1 MVTDTGTNTH
11 SPPPL
16 PQTMTERPPHEDPPH
31 ISFVVTGFGPFRGVQ
46 DNPTSALAR
55 DLPSY
60 LASARPDLAARTS
73 TLIIETSADDVL
85 SSLAEIFDGL
95 EARATGA
102 VVLLHL
108 GVDYRGKCFKV
119 ERCAYND
126 ATFRVPDERGYQPVA
141 EVCVDSHGHG
151 HRFSTSLPVDALVRR
166 MRSDP
171 IKGAGGDTAGGFT
184 VNLVQPSSDPGPL
197 RVQLHLRAEPEP
209 RGDFQRNDERRGRH
223 HAEDGTDGPFSL
235 FTRSANHR
243 CADGASNAFR
253 RGADGGDRGAARQG
267 PSEKEMTD
275 ACEEQIPMQN

>member
-1 MVTDTGTNTH
+1 MWSQTPVPISTPH
-11 SPPPL
+11 PP

-184 VNLVQPSSDPGPL
+184 VNLVQPSSDPGRFVCNFTYAQSL
-197 RVQLHLRAEPEP
+197 NRAEIFN
-209 RGDFQRNDERRGRH
+209 GTMSG
-223 HAEDGTDGPFSL
+223 EDGITPRTAPTVHSL
-235 FTRSANHR
+235 FLHVPPITVVPMERQMHFVVGLMEAI
-243 CADGASNAFR
+243 GAQLDKDRAR
-253 RGADGGDRGAARQG
+253 RR
-267 PSEKEMTD
+267 
-275 ACEEQIPMQN
+275 